1 MKTWRKWVYVE
12 ILAAVAFI
20 TLGFLGLFFFFDFVD
35 ELQWVRSSQPGGY
48 QISHAL
54 IYVGLMVPSH
64 LYELFP
70 ITVLIGSIYVLSRMA
85 QTSEF
90 TILRTSG
97 LGPVLALK
105 SLIGLGIAFTVI
117 TFFVGD
123 YLSPECDKFAQLLKS
138 RYMGQITIGRTGAW
152 LKERQQ
158 YTNEA
163 VNVGALTP
171 DGLMKGVKIFEF
183 DNLGRLISLTRAE
196 HAEFEANG
204 EAWLLS
210 GVQRDEFAPQ
220 SVSVTAQGNE
230 EFSDEQSTSAPKER
244 AQSGQA
250 PAAKSTTTST
260 PTSRRSDPSHS
271 EFSVDKEIKALF
283 DSDLKDL
290 KSASLIKLS
299 HPILPAQRVQEE
311 RLRWPNSIT
320 QEMVSVAL
328 LKPDRMG
335 TLDLFRYIQH
345 LNLNSQSS
353 QRYEIEF
360 WKKVFYP
367 ISCIVMMVL
376 ALPFAYLHF
385 RSGNITSYVF
395 FGVMIGISFFL
406 LNNVFGYIGNIN
418 QWAPWFA
425 AAAPGMLYTLFS
437 LTAFGWLVI
446 RQ

>member
-1 MKTWRKWVYVE
+1 MNTWRRWIYSEV
-12 ILAAVAFI
+12 IAAVAFI

-35 ELQWVRSSQPGGY
+35 ELQWVRSAQPGGY

-54 IYVGLMVPSH
+54 IYVSLMVPSH

-97 LGPVLALK
+97 LGPVLALR
-105 SLIGLGIAFTVI
+105 SLIGLGVIFAVI
-117 TFFVGD
+117 TFLVGD
-123 YLSPECDKFAQLLKS
+123 YLSPECDRYGQLLKS
-138 RYMGQITIGRTGAW
+138 RFMGQITVGRTGAW

-158 YTNEA
+158 FTNEA
-163 VNVGALTP
+163 VNVGYLNS
-171 DGLMKGVKIFEF
+171 DGQMNNIRIFEF

-196 HAEFEANG
+196 HAEFAKNE

-210 GVQRDEFAPQ
+210 KVQRDEFVPQ
-220 SVSVTAQGNE
+220 SVEDPDLITTGNGPLKI
-230 EFSDEQSTSAPKER
+230 TPPAPSKL
-244 AQSGQA
+244 AAPGLSKQTQA
-250 PAAKSTTTST
+250 VPLSNNPVSNASHAAIENNLETL
-260 PTSRRSDPSHS
+260 
-271 EFSVDKEIKALF
+271 KAVALTN
-283 DSDLKDL
+283 L
-290 KSASLIKLS
+290 A
-299 HPILPAQRVQEE
+299 HPVLPAQRLQLEQF
-311 RLRWPNSIT
+311 RWPNSIT

-367 ISCIVMMVL
+367 ISCLVMMVL

-406 LNNVFGYIGNIN
+406 LNNVFGYIGNIQ
-418 QWAPWFA
+418 QWVPWFA

-437 LTAFGWLVI
+437 LMAFGWLVI

>member
-1 MKTWRKWVYVE
+1 MKTWQKWVYGEV
-12 ILAAVAFI
+12 IGAVSFI
-20 TLGFLGLFFFFDFVD
+20 TLGFAGLFFFFDFVD

-48 QISHAL
+48 QVSHAL
-54 IYVGLMVPSH
+54 VYVSLIVPSH
-64 LYELFP
+64 LYELLP
-70 ITVLIGSIYVLSRMA
+70 ITVLIGSIYVMSRMA

-97 LGPVLALK
+97 LGPVMALK
-105 SLIGLGIAFTVI
+105 SLIKIGLVFSLL
-117 TFFVGD
+117 TFVVGD
-123 YLSPECDKFAQLLKS
+123 YLSPACDKYAQLLKS
-138 RYMGQITIGRTGAW
+138 RFLGQITIGQTGAW
-152 LKERQQ
+152 LKEKQS

-163 VNVGALTP
+163 VNVGALTS
-171 DGLMKGVKIFEF
+171 DGQMSGIRIFEF
-183 DNLGRLISLTRAE
+183 DNSGKLTSLTLAE
-196 HAEFEANG
+196 HGEFESNQG
-204 EAWLLS
+204 AWILS
-210 GVQRDEFAPQ
+210 NVQRDEFTPQ
-220 SVSVTAQGNE
+220 SVARETENLT
-230 EFSDEQSTSAPKER
+230 QSSAKDPYQIR
-244 AQSGQA
+244 A
-250 PAAKSTTTST
+250 
-260 PTSRRSDPSHS
+260 
-271 EFSVDKEIKALF
+271 
-283 DSDLKDL
+283 L
-290 KSASLIKLS
+290 KSAAKQNSQPIQMSEAQVQQLSSELSPNSLQFLKS
-299 HPILPAQRVQEE
+299 AQRIKQKEF
-311 RLRWPNSIT
+311 RWPNSIT

-335 TLDLFRYIQH
+335 ILDLFTYIQH

-367 ISCIVMMVL
+367 ISCLVMMVL

-385 RSGNITSYVF
+385 RSGNITSFVF

-425 AAAPGMLYTLFS
+425 AAAPGLLYTLFS

>member
-1 MKTWRKWVYVE
+1 MNTWRKWVYSEV
-12 ILAAVAFI
+12 LLAVAFI

-54 IYVGLMVPSH
+54 VYVGLMIPSH

-97 LGPVLALK
+97 LGPVLALR
-105 SLIGLGIAFTVI
+105 SLIGLGLAFTVI
-117 TFFVGD
+117 TFLVGD
-123 YLSPECDKFAQLLKS
+123 YLSPECDKYAQLLKS
-138 RYMGQITIGRTGAW
+138 RFMGQITIGQTGAW

-158 YTNEA
+158 FTNEA
-163 VNVGALTP
+163 VNVGALTSE
-171 DGLMKGVKIFEF
+171 GQMSRIRIFEF
-183 DNLGRLISLTRAE
+183 DNQGRLISLTRAE
-196 HAEFEANG
+196 RAEFEKDG

-210 GVQRDEFAPQ
+210 NVQRDEFATQAIEDSTLLNDEGKVAKEVATQAVRP
-220 SVSVTAQGNE
+220 NL
-230 EFSDEQSTSAPKER
+230 FSASTKEPAGQTDLEGLR
-244 AQSGQA
+244 A
-250 PAAKSTTTST
+250 T
-260 PTSRRSDPSHS
+260 
-271 EFSVDKEIKALF
+271 
-283 DSDLKDL
+283 
-290 KSASLIKLS
+290 SLIKLL
-299 HPILPAQRVQEE
+299 HPIKPAQRVRQTQ
-311 RLRWPNSIT
+311 LRWPNSIT

-367 ISCIVMMVL
+367 ISCLVMMVL

-385 RSGNITSYVF
+385 RTGNITSYVF

-406 LNNVFGYIGNIN
+406 LNNVFGYIGNIQ

>member
-1 MKTWRKWVYVE
+1 MKTWRKWVYNEV
-12 ILAAVAFI
+12 LAAVGFI

-54 IYVGLMVPSH
+54 LYVTLMLPSH

-97 LGPVLALK
+97 LGPVLALR
-105 SLIGLGIAFTVI
+105 SLIGLGLIFAVI
-117 TFFVGD
+117 TFLVGD
-123 YLSPECDKFAQLLKS
+123 YLSPECDRFGQLLKS
-138 RYMGQITIGRTGAW
+138 RFMGQITVGRTGAW

-163 VNVGALTP
+163 VNVGSLTS
-171 DGLMKGVKIFEF
+171 DGKMNSVRIFQFDQLGHLM
-183 DNLGRLISLTRAE
+183 SLTRAE
-196 HAEFEANG
+196 HAEFDNDG
-204 EAWLLS
+204 QAWILS
-210 GVQRDEFAPQ
+210 NVQRDEFLH
-220 SVSVTAQGNE
+220 
-230 EFSDEQSTSAPKER
+230 PK
-244 AQSGQA
+244 A
-250 PAAKSTTTST
+250 PAPVQESISKLGGNAKVELVLSGS
-260 PTSRRSDPSHS
+260 SLD
-271 EFSVDKEIKALF
+271 
-283 DSDLKDL
+283 DLN
-290 KSASLIKLS
+290 SA
-299 HPILPAQRVQEE
+299 LPAINAQLVAPAE
-311 RLRWPNSIT
+311 RTNLAELRWPNSMT

-335 TLDLFRYIQH
+335 TVDLFRYIKH

-367 ISCIVMMVL
+367 LSCLVMMVL

-418 QWAPWFA
+418 QWTPWFA

-437 LTAFGWLVI
+437 LMAFGWLVI

>member
-1 MKTWRKWVYVE
+1 MKTWRRWVFGE
-12 ILAAVAFI
+12 IFAAVSFI

-35 ELQWVRSSQPGGY
+35 ELQWVRNAQLGGY

-54 IYVGLMVPSH
+54 IYVSLMVPSH
-64 LYELFP
+64 LYELLP

-97 LGPVLALK
+97 LGPVLALR
-105 SLIGLGIAFTVI
+105 SLIGLGLTYTVL
-117 TFFVGD
+117 TFLVGD
-123 YLSPECDKFAQLLKS
+123 YLSPACDRYAQLLKS
-138 RYMGQITIGRTGAW
+138 RFMGQITIGQTGAW
-152 LKERQQ
+152 LKERQS

-163 VNVGALTP
+163 VNVGSLTP
-171 DGLMKGVKIFEF
+171 SGQMSGIRIFEF
-183 DNLGRLISLTRAE
+183 DNQGRLISLTQAQTG
-196 HAEFEANG
+196 EFDKNDD
-204 EAWLLS
+204 AWLLS
-210 GVQRDEFAPQ
+210 DVQRDEFAP
-220 SVSVTAQGNE
+220 
-230 EFSDEQSTSAPKER
+230 
-244 AQSGQA
+244 
-250 PAAKSTTTST
+250 
-260 PTSRRSDPSHS
+260 
-271 EFSVDKEIKALF
+271 KALVESPRAEQPMAEQPMADQPRSEPTLHGPTNSQGTKPSVHPLVLPNPKSSTDLDPLL
-283 DSDLKDL
+283 DSREELV
-290 KSASLIKLS
+290 
-299 HPILPAQRVQEE
+299 PAQRTVLKQF
-311 RLRWPNSIT
+311 RWPNSIT
-320 QEMVSVAL
+320 PEMVSVAL

-367 ISCIVMMVL
+367 VSCLVMMVL

-385 RSGNITSYVF
+385 RSGNITSFVF
-395 FGVMIGISFFL
+395 LGVMIGISFFL
-406 LNNVFGYIGNIN
+406 LNNVFGYIGNIQ

-425 AAAPGMLYTLFS
+425 AAAPGIIYSLVS

>member
-1 MKTWRKWVYVE
+1 MKTWQKWVYGEV
-12 ILAAVAFI
+12 ISAVSFI
-20 TLGFLGLFFFFDFVD
+20 TLGFTGLFFFFDFVD

-48 QISHAL
+48 QVSHAL
-54 IYVGLMVPSH
+54 GYVSLIVPSH
-64 LYELFP
+64 LYELLP
-70 ITVLIGSIYVLSRMA
+70 ITVLIGSIYVMSRMA

-97 LGPVLALK
+97 LGPVMALK
-105 SLIGLGIAFTVI
+105 SLIKIGLVFSLI
-117 TFFVGD
+117 TFVVGD
-123 YLSPECDKFAQLLKS
+123 YLSPACDKYAQLLKS
-138 RYMGQITIGRTGAW
+138 RFLGQITIGQTGAW
-152 LKERQQ
+152 LKEKQS

-163 VNVGALTP
+163 VNVGALTS
-171 DGLMKGVKIFEF
+171 DGQMSGIRIFEF
-183 DNLGRLISLTRAE
+183 DNSGRLSSLTLAD
-196 HAEFEANG
+196 HGEFENNQS
-204 EAWLLS
+204 AWILS
-210 GVQRDEFAPQ
+210 NAQRIEFAPQ
-220 SVSVTAQGNE
+220 GANKEVEATYPS
-230 EFSDEQSTSAPKER
+230 SA
-244 AQSGQA
+244 S
-250 PAAKSTTTST
+250 
-260 PTSRRSDPSHS
+260 
-271 EFSVDKEIKALF
+271 
-283 DSDLKDL
+283 LKDKDLIGASKSIAKQNSQHKQMSTAEVQQLSLDLNPNSLRLL
-290 KSASLIKLS
+290 KSA
-299 HPILPAQRVQEE
+299 QRFKQKE
-311 RLRWPNSIT
+311 LRWPNSIT

-335 TLDLFRYIQH
+335 ILDLFTYIQH

-367 ISCIVMMVL
+367 ISCLVMMVL

-385 RSGNITSYVF
+385 RSGNITSFVF

-425 AAAPGMLYTLFS
+425 AAAPGLLYTLFS

>member
-1 MKTWRKWVYVE
+1 MKTWLKWVYAEV
-12 ILAAVAFI
+12 ILAVSFI

-35 ELQWVRSSQPGGY
+35 ELQWVRGAQQGGY

-54 IYVGLMVPSH
+54 LYVSLMLPSH
-64 LYELFP
+64 LYELLP

-105 SLIGLGIAFTVI
+105 SLIGLGLAFTVI
-117 TFFVGD
+117 TFLVGD
-123 YLSPECDKFAQLLKS
+123 YLSPACDRYGQLLKS
-138 RYMGQITIGRTGAW
+138 QFMGQITVGRTGAW

-158 YTNEA
+158 FTNEA
-163 VNVGALTP
+163 VNVGSYSSE
-171 DGLMKGVKIFEF
+171 GKMSGVRIFEF
-183 DNLGRLISLTRAE
+183 DNIGRLISFTRAE
-196 HAEFEANG
+196 RAEFEKNE
-204 EAWLLS
+204 EAWMLTN
-210 GVQRDEFAPQ
+210 VQRDEFAPQ
-220 SVSVTAQGNE
+220 SIVESGLKKENAKNVPSSTQTTGLAHSLPPAPVGDKDVGALLNHAELEDLNLAASV
-230 EFSDEQSTSAPKER
+230 
-244 AQSGQA
+244 
-250 PAAKSTTTST
+250 
-260 PTSRRSDPSHS
+260 
-271 EFSVDKEIKALF
+271 V
-283 DSDLKDL
+283 
-290 KSASLIKLS
+290 LIKLKQ
-299 HPILPAQRVQEE
+299 PVLPAQRVRLD

-360 WKKVFYP
+360 WKKVSYP
-367 ISCIVMMVL
+367 ISCLVMMVL

-406 LNNVFGYIGNIN
+406 LNNVFGYIGNIK
-418 QWAPWFA
+418 QWEPWFA
-425 AAAPGMLYTLFS
+425 AAAPGLLYTLFS